1 MKNERPD
8 GQNLRDL
15 LEAALAQSLGAHP
28 PPSSAAPDVAPP
40 SPPAASSPAAGS
52 PVAGSPVVVGE
63 IVDTHHPHLPGRV
76 LVRWWPSADAE
87 RSEWLHH
94 ERHLT
99 LVRGDR
105 VLVTLPLGWAEWL
118 VTGALGRAPSPPAEA
133 APQPSAATAEG
144 PGSAPLAALPHAGSA
159 RLQLE
164 PGEVLIIVGHDGQP
178 LLQVRQTPDGLQLE
192 LGRDQLELKARR
204 RLRLSA
210 DSIEIA
216 AGPGGI
222 DVRTDGDAV
231 TRARTIRLN

>member
-8 GQNLRDL
+8 GQSLRTL
-15 LEAALAQSLGAHP
+15 LEAALAQSLGARPAPAPTP
-28 PPSSAAPDVAPP
+28 PSAAP
-40 SPPAASSPAAGS
+40 AASPVTGS
-52 PVAGSPVVVGE
+52 PVTGSPVVIGE

-76 LVRWWPSADAE
+76 LVRWWPSADGE

-105 VLVTLPLGWAEWL
+105 VLVTLPLGGCEWL
-118 VTGALGRAPSPPAEA
+118 VTGALTRAPSAEPAHTEA
-133 APQPSAATAEG
+133 DAPAQG
-144 PGSAPLAALPHAGSA
+144 PQTSP

-164 PGEVLIIVGHDGQP
+164 PGQALVIVGHDGLP
-178 LLQVRQTPDGLQLE
+178 LLEVRQGPEGLRLE
-192 LGRDQLELKARR
+192 LTRAEVEIRAQR

-216 AGPGGI
+216 AGPGGV